1 MRRIIIAAG
10 VVALL
15 VVGLFAGWYYLSPGW
30 ALKSMVEAAE
40 ANDEARFSAYVDYP
54 ALKKDVA
61 DELSGHIDAEAKRR
75 GGAEGEIMRAI
86 ARTMVPRVAE
96 KMASPEGMK
105 AALASFSAAQAA
117 KGGKKAEKNEPTIT
131 RTGFGSFTVGS
142 TNAPGSSLVF
152 ARRGLG
158 WKLVGIDT
166 PERPGAAAR

>member
-1 MRRIIIAAG
+1 MRRIYIVAG
-10 VVALL
+10 AVALL

-40 ANDEARFSAYVDYP
+40 KNDAERFSSYVDYP

-75 GGAEGEIMRAI
+75 GGTEGEIMRAI
-86 ARTMVPRVAE
+86 GRTMVPRVAE

-105 AALASFSAAQAA
+105 AALASFSAVQ
-117 KGGKKAEKNEPTIT
+117 GGKKAERDKPTIT

-142 TNAPGSSLVF
+142 TNAPGSALVF
-152 ARRGLG
+152 ERRGLG

-166 PERPGAAAR
+166 PQRAASPAT